1 MSLVSEPAAAVPVST
16 PLMDNTGSMGIYRNR
31 RRRFEE
37 PVRCLGTTI
46 TCIDIVWFV
55 VILIILWPILK
66 MNLSL

>member
-1 MSLVSEPAAAVPVST
+1 MSLVSEPAAPMPVS
-16 PLMDNTGSMGIYRNR
+16 DSFNVGMGRYVKR

-37 PVRCLGTTI
+37 PIRCLGTTI